1 MAAAPRAAR
10 VVWVVLLLSSLATS
24 MDAPPPEYPEEY
36 SEPLPD
42 YNFRFDAAA
51 LGSPEDLLEQWHQAK
66 RLWVH
71 VKTVMAHACSFMIAI
86 RASF

>member
-1 MAAAPRAAR
+1 MAPAPRAAR

-66 RLWVH
+66 RLCEQAVAHRDHAAEATW
-71 VKTVMAHACSFMIAI
+71 AHASL
-86 RASF
+86 